1 MLRKTIITG
10 SIIVLCLSLLT
21 FAGCRHRGHHGG
33 AAFMIDYLSEALDL
47 NESQQAQLDE
57 IKEEMFAKAK
67 EVRAKKRA
75 QHDEFMALIKSEQ
88 IDPVQLKAM
97 VAEHRAQ
104 MDEVVDMAVD
114 RVVAFHN
121 TLTPEQKEKLA
132 TKIEKFHRY
141 KGRRFD

>member
-10 SIIVLCLSLLT
+10 SIIVLSLSLLT

-67 EVRAKKRA
+67 EVHAKKRA
-75 QHDEFMALIKSEQ
+75 QHDEFMALITSEQ

-104 MDEVVDMAVD
+104 MDEVVDMGID
-114 RVVAFHN
+114 RVVAFHS

-132 TKIEKFHRY
+132 TKIEKFHRFH
-141 KGRRFD
+141 GRRFD

>member
-1 MLRKTIITG
+1 MIRKTLITG
-10 SIIVLCLSLLT
+10 SILALCFSLL
-21 FAGCRHRGHHGG
+21 FFSGCRHRGHHGG

-67 EVRAKKRA
+67 EMRAKKRA
-75 QHDEFMALIKSEQ
+75 QHEDLMALIKSEQ

-104 MDEVVDMAVD
+104 MDQVVDMAVD
-114 RVVAFHN
+114 RVVAFHS

-141 KGRRFD
+141 HGRGFE

>member
-10 SIIVLCLSLLT
+10 SILTLCISLLF
-21 FAGCRHRGHHGG
+21 FAGCRHRGPHGG

-47 NESQQAQLDE
+47 NEGQQAQLDE

-67 EVRAKKRA
+67 EMRAKKRA
-75 QHDEFMALIKSEQ
+75 QHDEFMALITSEQ
-88 IDPVQLKAM
+88 LDPVQVKAM

-114 RVVAFHN
+114 RVVAFHS

-132 TKIEKFHRY
+132 AKIEKFHRY
-141 KGRRFD
+141 HRRGF